1 MAEDEST
8 STAAEPTSSGE
19 PNTAERLTAVEHAVD
34 RVEQLVSQL
43 VPTSH
48 AAAQERT
55 EQRLDRGS
63 SVAEQVRAELA
74 RAREDDAAAAAA
86 DSERDE
92 RRQVQTRLARLEER
106 PPAPPRLAR
115 TRLLGWG
122 DGRAS

>member
-63 SVAEQVRAELA
+63 SVAEQVRSELS

-122 DGRAS
+122 DGR

>member
-92 RRQVQTRLARLEER
+92 WRQVQTRLARLEER

-122 DGRAS
+122 DGR

>member
-122 DGRAS
+122 DGR